1 MAKALAAYSAAAD
14 ASITKEIVSFDGQ
27 VATAADIAALRLET
41 DNKIEAI
48 KNTANMSVSGTVYYV
63 SSSTGSDSNSGTSP
77 NAPLKTLSKANS
89 KMTSGCTVCLK
100 RGDIWR
106 GEGLTAKSNVTITA
120 YGEGPKPVIIGSP
133 ENGGGAANASK
144 WTEVATN
151 IWRYEGTDSWSDV
164 GNIVFNDGESYAT
177 KIVQLYVKQE
187 SWSTY
192 QITDY
197 TNAPAQKYSFT
208 SYTDLKNDLDFFHDK
223 NFSGGSGAT
232 GYLYMY
238 STSNPAL
245 RFESIEF
252 APDIKLVEADVNG
265 VTVDNICFK
274 YTGGHAVAGS
284 AHNFMSTQIKN
295 LTVQNCEF
303 YWIGGSVHQRI
314 SNSSIGTNTVEY
326 DTRYGNAIEIY
337 GGCDNF
343 IARNN
348 YIYQVFDAGITIQL
362 TMSSGTT
369 KYNQANIQFVDNV
382 IEYCNYSIEY
392 FLTKIPTN
400 NSSSMSNFVIS
411 GNYMW
416 NAGYGFCE
424 TRMIWGRGFAAHI
437 KSQFTSPCNRATGF
451 EITDN
456 IMIGAKD
463 GFLQIRNSFGVDSM
477 PVFENN
483 TLYGYYDFDGAAAGG
498 FRIGEVRV
506 KSEDTQEWVSYDT
519 NIEAYLAE
527 NMGSKYG
534 EGNKYYFIF

>member
-1 MAKALAAYSAAAD
+1 M
-14 ASITKEIVSFDGQ
+14 
-27 VATAADIAALRLET
+27 ATAADIAALRLTT
-41 DNKIEAI
+41 DTRIEEI
-48 KNTANMSVSGTVYYV
+48 KNTPNLTPTSSTVIYV
-63 SSSTGSDSNSGTSP
+63 SSSEGNDSNNGTSP
-77 NAPLKTLSKANS
+77 STPLKTLSKANS

-106 GEGLTAKSNVTITA
+106 GEGLEAMSNVTITA

-144 WTEVATN
+144 WTEVETN
-151 IWRYEGTDSWSDV
+151 IWRYEGSNNWSDV
-164 GNIVFNDGESYAT
+164 GNIVFNDGDSYAT

-192 QITDY
+192 QITDF
-197 TNAPAQKYSFT
+197 TNAPAQKYSFK
-208 SYTDLKNDLDFFHDK
+208 SYTDLKNDLNFFHDK
-223 NFSGGSGAT
+223 NFEGGSGAT

-252 APDIKLVEADVNG
+252 APDIKLVEADVDG

-284 AHNFMSTQIKN
+284 AHKIYKTQVKN

-314 SNSSIGTNTVEY
+314 SNSSIGKDTVEY

-337 GGCDNF
+337 GGCDGF

-362 TMSSGTT
+362 TMSSGSTRYDQ
-369 KYNQANIQFVDNV
+369 KNIQFVDNV

-392 FLTKIPTN
+392 FLTKIPSNNKSSITN
-400 NSSSMSNFVIS
+400 FKIS

-424 TRMIWGRGFAAHI
+424 TRMIWARGFAAHI
-437 KSQFTSPCNRATGF
+437 KSQFTSPCNRASGY
-451 EITDN
+451 EVSDN
-456 IMIGAKD
+456 VMVGVRD

-483 TLYGYYDFDGAAAGG
+483 TLYGYYDFEGAAANG

-519 NIEAYLAE
+519 NIEAYLKE
-527 NMGSKYG
+527 NMGDQYG
-534 EGNKYYFIF
+534 EGNQYYFIF